1 MYCDKCG
8 ISYECEP
15 IINDDGQEICEMCD
29 GEEDLDMDLA
39 HAVKMYKLR
48 TPDNRDD
55 DDFIKHVFA
64 QVSSGYMQKAEWW
77 MCDENL
83 LDLTYLSGTDSELRD
98 VHLVCGT
105 GGPHTWLDTEA
116 RMIYSRHG
124 SVLAQ
129 RSIDSNTCNNI
140 VDYYAELFESR

>member
-1 MYCDKCG
+1 MYCEKCD

-29 GEEDLDMDLA
+29 GEEDLDMDLTLQ
-39 HAVKMYKLR
+39 AVKMYKLR

-55 DDFIKHVFA
+55 DDFILHVFG

-116 RMIYSRHG
+116 RR
-124 SVLAQ
+124 
-129 RSIDSNTCNNI
+129 
-140 VDYYAELFESR
+140 